1 MTAFRA
7 SLERLLHR
15 IWYENHWLAWLL
27 IPLSR
32 LVEWE
37 VARRASRRPPKGA
50 TPSGVAVWVIG
61 GLTVGGTGKTPVLIA
76 LGEWLRHQ
84 GVSIGVISRG
94 YRGRLGKE
102 AHLVSGADSAEDV
115 GDEPLEIQRRLDCPV
130 VICRDR
136 VQALRVMV
144 EQFDVDVVLSD
155 DGLQHSGLPR
165 DLEVVV
171 LDAERGLGNGR
182 LIPAGPLREPA
193 SRLALVDWVL
203 ERNSKDPDRCFA
215 YQVASMRQLS
225 TGNSLSWA
233 QWCAQWGRQP
243 ITAMTALGQPG
254 QFFEMLGDLGLDV
267 TGIAL
272 PDHAAISQEQLKK
285 ATTERVLIT
294 SKDAVKLEAME
305 ASDVGHRIWVV
316 EIKTRLPTAL
326 LTKLAQALAA
336 N

>member
-1 MTAFRA
+1 
-7 SLERLLHR
+7 
-15 IWYENHWLAWLL
+15 
-27 IPLSR
+27 
-32 LVEWE
+32 
-37 VARRASRRPPKGA
+37 
-50 TPSGVAVWVIG
+50 
-61 GLTVGGTGKTPVLIA
+61 
-76 LGEWLRHQ
+76 
-84 GVSIGVISRG
+84 
-94 YRGRLGKE
+94 
-102 AHLVSGADSAEDV
+102 
-115 GDEPLEIQRRLDCPV
+115 
-130 VICRDR
+130 
-136 VQALRVMV
+136 
-144 EQFDVDVVLSD
+144 
-155 DGLQHSGLPR
+155 
-165 DLEVVV
+165 
-171 LDAERGLGNGR
+171 
-182 LIPAGPLREPA
+182 
-193 SRLALVDWVL
+193 
-203 ERNSKDPDRCFA
+203 
-215 YQVASMRQLS
+215 MRQLS